1 MLPKCVT
8 ASVKR
13 KGRILIFAVY
23 AAWATTD
30 LEMHML
36 LCCLNF
42 PLEEKKKINKERRK
56 KDWSHKTVS
65 QNFQSFMAPQIKNNE
80 PDSL

>member
-1 MLPKCVT
+1 MCQSLSEGEERDPE
-8 ASVKR
+8 AR
-13 KGRILIFAVY
+13 IFAVHI
-23 AAWATTD
+23 AWATTD
-30 LEMHML
+30 LEMHMWF
-36 LCCLNF
+36 CCLNF
-42 PLEEKKKINKERRK
+42 PLEGKKNKERKK